1 MKLPGNEFARDPGQ
15 TPLDDEDLQG
25 LIPKHIE
32 TREELNEWEA
42 TNIKNARQFLETR
55 KGGFNVL
62 SVEALAELHRLMFGK
77 TWRWAGTH
85 ARTMS
90 QFTDTRTP
98 PSVQLRELVEDTKE
112 MIAASGRSERNLDE
126 LAARFH
132 HRLTQIHVW
141 PNGNGRH
148 AREAAN
154 QLLRMQGRPPFTWG
168 SGENLQ
174 SAGTSR
180 DRYLKALR
188 AADEGDF
195 SELFAFVRS

>member
-1 MKLPGNEFARDPGQ
+1 MKLPGNEFARAGQ
-15 TPLDDEDLQG
+15 TPLDDRDLEG
-25 LIPKHIE
+25 LIAKHIE

-77 TWRWAGTH
+77 TWKWAGTY
-85 ARTMS
+85 ARTMR

-98 PSVQLRELVEDTKE
+98 RSVQLRELVENTKE
-112 MIAASGRSERNLDE
+112 MMEASGRSERNLDE

-132 HRLTQIHVW
+132 HRLTQIHAW

-154 QLLRMQGRPPFTWG
+154 QLLLMLGRPPFSWG
-168 SGENLQ
+168 SGSTLQ
-174 SAGTSR
+174 SPGTTR
-180 DRYLKALR
+180 DRYLTALR
-188 AADEGDF
+188 AADAGDF
-195 SELFAFVRS
+195 SELVAFVRI